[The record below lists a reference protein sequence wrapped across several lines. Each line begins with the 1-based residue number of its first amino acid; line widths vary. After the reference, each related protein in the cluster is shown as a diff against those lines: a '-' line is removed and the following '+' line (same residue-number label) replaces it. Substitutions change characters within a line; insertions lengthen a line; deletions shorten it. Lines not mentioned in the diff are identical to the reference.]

1 MLLPD
6 VLRERARTAPAATAY
21 VFLDEHGAEAAAVTY
36 AGLDLRA
43 RAIAARL
50 AEVAGPGDRALLVFP
65 SGLDFVA
72 AFFACLYAAVIAVPV
87 IPPRRGRAHP
97 AVPGIVADCDPAVVL
112 TAGPLAAELPVPA
125 RIAVD
130 EVPAHGPRLD
140 PKPCAPADPALLQ
153 YTSGSTGAPRGVV
166 VTHGNLSANQEMIRA
181 AFGHDERSTFV
192 GWAPLYH
199 DQGLI
204 GNVLQPLYLGAPCVL
219 MAPLT
224 FIRRPLLWLTT
235 IARYRAH
242 TSGGPD
248 FAFAACVRHAELAG
262 VPAGLDLSS
271 WRVAFDG
278 AEPIRAATLR
288 RFAATF
294 APHGFDPGALYPCYG
309 LAEATLLVS
318 GGIPGRGARELRAST
333 AALGAGTLRAAA
345 PGEPAGVLVGCGRPA
360 PGVQI
365 RIVDP
370 ESGEPCPPGRIGE
383 IRVAGANVAAGYWR
397 DPEGTAAVFG
407 VRRVAGDAGDSE
419 QTGDDAADGLRTGDD
434 ATDGLRTGDL
444 GQIVDGELYVTGRR
458 KDLLIVRGRN
468 HYPHDLEHTA
478 QAAHPA
484 ARPGGT
490 AAFAVDD
497 HPVLVQEIERGTEP
511 SAAAGIAAAIRA
523 ALLRDH
529 DLALGALV
537 LTVPGALPKTSSGK
551 IMRGAARAHHLGAG
565 FERWG
570 APPGEPGRV
579 H

>member
-21 VFLDEHGAEAAAVTY
+21 LFLDEHGAEVAAISY
-36 AGLDLRA
+36 AGLDERA
-43 RAIAARL
+43 RTIGARL
-50 AEVAGPGDRALLVFP
+50 AAVTRPGDRALLVFP

-72 AFFACLYAAVIAVPV
+72 AFFGCLYAGVIAVPV

-97 AVPGIVADCDPAVVL
+97 ATHGIVADCAPAVLL
-112 TAGPLAAELPVPA
+112 TAGALEVELPIA
-125 RIAVD
+125 ERIAVD
-130 EVPAHGPRLD
+130 EVPAHGPALD
-140 PKPCAPADPALLQ
+140 PKPCAPADPAFLQ
-153 YTSGSTGAPRGVV
+153 YTSGSTGAPKGVV
-166 VTHGNLSANQEMIRA
+166 VTHGNLRANQEMIRA

-204 GNVLQPLYLGAPCVL
+204 GNLLQPLYLGAPCVL

-224 FIRRPLLWLTT
+224 FIRRPLLWLTA
-235 IARYRAH
+235 ISGYRAH
-242 TSGGPD
+242 TSGGPN
-248 FAFAACVRHAELAG
+248 FAFDACVRHAERAG

-271 WRVAFDG
+271 WRVAFNG
-278 AEPIRAATLR
+278 AEPIRAETLR

-318 GGIPGRGARELRAST
+318 GSLPGRGARELRADI
-333 AALGAGTLRAAA
+333 AALGAGTLREAAR
-345 PGEPAGVLVGCGRPA
+345 GEPARVLVGSGRPA
-360 PGVQI
+360 PGVDI
-365 RIVDP
+365 RIVDL

-383 IRVAGANVAAGYWR
+383 IRLAGANIAAGYWR
-397 DPEGTAAVFG
+397 APDATAAVFG
-407 VRRVAGDAGDSE
+407 GNS
-419 QTGDDAADGLRTGDD
+419 
-434 ATDGLRTGDL
+434 LRTGDL
-444 GQIVDGELYVTGRR
+444 GQFVDGELFVTGRR
-458 KDLLIVRGRN
+458 KDLIIVRGRN

-484 ARPGGT
+484 ARAGGT
-490 AAFAVDD
+490 AAFTADD
-497 HPVLVQEIERGTEP
+497 QPVLIQEIERGTEP
-511 SAAAGIAAAIRA
+511 SAAAEIAGAIRA

-537 LTVPGALPKTSSGK
+537 LTVAGALPKTSSGK
-551 IMRGAARAHHLGAG
+551 IMRSAARAHHLGAG

-570 APPGEPGRV
+570 TPPVEPGRRV
-579 H
+579 NPGPIH